1 VESGKDGPDAKYYY
15 PDAAIWRLYLEEVR
29 AEDKE
34 LAEIWKNSLDSLLL
48 FVSQCLS
55 QYSSF

>member
-1 VESGKDGPDAKYYY
+1 VESGKDGPYAKSYH
-15 PDAAIWRLYLEEVR
+15 PDAAIWRLYLEEAR

-48 FVSQCLS
+48 FVS
-55 QYSSF
+55 